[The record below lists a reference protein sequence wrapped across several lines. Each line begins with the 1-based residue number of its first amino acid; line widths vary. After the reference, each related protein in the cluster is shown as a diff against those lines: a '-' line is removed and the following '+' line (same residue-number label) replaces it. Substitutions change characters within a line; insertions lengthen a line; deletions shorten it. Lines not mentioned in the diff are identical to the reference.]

1 MLTAA
6 MGLNGLSFLLWFTV
20 QVVQVK
26 SY

>member
-6 MGLNGLSFLLWFTV
+6 MGLNGLIFLLWFSG

-26 SY
+26 S